1 VISARTRVY
10 GLIGH
15 PVRHSLSPAMYNEL
29 FERYGLDAVYLAFD
43 VDPDRAERVA
53 DAVRTLDLVGVNLT
67 VPFKERVLPEL
78 DQATVAAEEA
88 GAVNVLIQQDGAL
101 KGYNTDGEGLVR
113 YLGQVG
119 LDMAGRRAVILGA
132 GGTGRAVA
140 SALLD
145 RDAAGV
151 VILNRTLSRAHLAVT
166 ALERRFG
173 HVDLRA
179 GPLSAAAFADVAPQA
194 DLVVNC
200 TAGDGARVV
209 ATLDPHALRPG
220 ATWVDVNYW
229 MDEPPLRQACRDH
242 GVSFHT
248 GLGMLV
254 HQAAL
259 AFELFTGH
267 PVEAPVLEEILRRPA
282 SVGALR
288 GSGPEGAG

>member
-1 VISARTRVY
+1 MISARTRVF

-29 FERYGLDAVYLAFD
+29 FGRYGLDAVYLAFD
-43 VDPDRAERVA
+43 VPPERAGRVA

-88 GAVNVLIQQDGAL
+88 GAVNVVIQQDGVL

-113 YLGQVG
+113 YLEQQGVG
-119 LDMAGRRAVILGA
+119 IAGRRAVILGA

-151 VILNRTLSRAHLAVT
+151 VLLNRTLARAQVAVG

-173 HVDLRA
+173 HVDLDA
-179 GPLSAAAFADVAPQA
+179 GPLTPQAFAAVAPGA
-194 DLVVNC
+194 GLVINC
-200 TAGDGARVV
+200 TAGGGAEVV
-209 ATLDPHALRPG
+209 ATLDPTRLLPG
-220 ATWVDVNYW
+220 TTWIDVNYW
-229 MDEPPLRQACRDH
+229 MDELPQRQACLAH
-242 GVSFHT
+242 GVDFHP

-267 PVEAPVLEEILRRPA
+267 PVEAAALQAILGGNPEA
-282 SVGALR
+282 VG
-288 GSGPEGAG
+288 